1 MNHENEK
8 MVMELRN
15 AGEILIKKAKD
26 IVGELDGLH
35 QIYISITIEANKA
48 TEIDVNKNHYYGLR
62 NNTLYVKE
70 KDDE

>member
-15 AGEILIKKAKD
+15 AGETLIKNAKD

-35 QIYISITIEANKA
+35 QIYISIAIEANKT
-48 TEIDVNKNHYYGLR
+48 TEIDVNKNHYCSSR
-62 NNTLYVKE
+62 NNTLYAKE
-70 KDDE
+70 KDNE